1 MSAEGW
7 VCIEADF
14 QLDTQLMQS
23 ELEEALRWTTAE
35 LTPAWRQKLAWHLA
49 EHRLSAAEMYITNEL
64 PVYTAITATQKK
76 KSLTFAG
83 LFGHYKCTYRTN

>member
-1 MSAEGW
+1 
-7 VCIEADF
+7 
-14 QLDTQLMQS
+14 MQS